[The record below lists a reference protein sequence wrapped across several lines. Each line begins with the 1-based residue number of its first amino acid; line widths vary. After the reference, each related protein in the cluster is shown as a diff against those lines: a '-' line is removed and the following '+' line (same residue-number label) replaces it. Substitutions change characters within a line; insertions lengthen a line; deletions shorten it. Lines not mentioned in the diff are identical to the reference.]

1 MPLITDAQRQEMLA
15 NGAARA
21 RQQVI
26 DPYPVVKLYT
36 PDAGAVWLL
45 TELAA
50 DGNLA
55 FGLCDAGIGAPE
67 LGHVQLSDLEKMRGP
82 RGLAVAADTHFVARQ
97 SLSAYFREAL
107 NNGAVRD

>member
-1 MPLITDAQRQEMLA
+1 MFLITDAQRQQLLD

-21 RQQVI
+21 RQQVT

-55 FGLCDAGIGAPE
+55 FGLCDAGLGAPE
-67 LGHVQLSDLEKMRGP
+67 LAHVALSDLEKMRGP
-82 RGLAVAADTHFVARQ
+82 RGLAVVPDSHFAARQ
-97 SLSAYFREAL
+97 PLSAYYRQAL
-107 NNGAVRD
+107 RDGSIKD

>member
-1 MPLITDAQRQEMLA
+1 MSLITDDQRRQMLA

-26 DPYPVVKLYT
+26 DPHPVVKLYT

-50 DGNLA
+50 DGDLA
-55 FGLCDAGIGAPE
+55 YGICDAGLGTPE
-67 LGHVQLSDLEKMRGP
+67 LGHVQLSALEKMRGP
-82 RGLAVAADTHFVARQ
+82 RGLSVAADAHFVARQ
-97 SLSAYFREAL
+97 PLSAYYRQAL
-107 NNGAVRD
+107 RDGSVKD